1 MSGHPSRQSLARE
14 DALEMAH
21 SIGTWCA
28 VNDFHSFAEQP
39 HTEFPLSG
47 GHAFVPAR
55 WEGGD
60 DVRHF
65 VVSRASTPFVWQH
78 ERRLLLLDEEA
89 GLWSL
94 AELEFDEET
103 CRYVEVRRAGYDMER
118 EAIGACLSRA
128 LASGFDAVLDI
139 SAQLNAWLV
148 ENFGHTIGESR
159 ARPGS
164 RMF

>member
-1 MSGHPSRQSLARE
+1 M
-14 DALEMAH
+14 
-21 SIGTWCA
+21 
-28 VNDFHSFAEQP
+28 NDFPFFAEQP

-55 WEGGD
+55 GEGD
-60 DVRHF
+60 DDVTHI
-65 VVSRASTPFVWQH
+65 VVSRASTPFIWQH
-78 ERRLLLLDEEA
+78 ELRVLLLDEDA

-94 AELEFDEET
+94 AELEFDEAT
-103 CRYVEVRRAGYDMER
+103 CRYVELRRAGYEMER

-139 SAQLNAWLV
+139 SAQLNAWLL
-148 ENFGHTIGESR
+148 ENFGHSIEESS